1 MALPVGHAAA
11 GYLAYEAVR
20 PAGRHR
26 AGWLATAL
34 LLANAPDLD
43 YLPGLL
49 VGHPDA
55 WHRGVTHSLAAAL
68 AVAAGVTALAAARRL
83 PGRLALGAALAWASR
98 FSRRGAPGPSSRP
111 IRCSARS
118 WSTPRGPRRSSAA
131 SSGPAA
137 RGSGSNRRRCSSVRW
152 PPCTRPGRWPRCE
165 PRRSAKWRATTG
177 EPGRAVGGRLRRAP
191 GRALRPRADGGYAAP
206 RARRARAARARLAR
220 ARAPRPRLC
229 RARRGAARGGPGG

>member
-55 WHRGVTHSLAAAL
+55 WHRGVTHSLAAAR
-68 AVAAGVTALAAARRL
+68 GL
-83 PGRLALGAALAWASR
+83 PGRLALGAALAWASHLLLDFVTQNALPPR
-98 FSRRGAPGPSSRP
+98 GIPLFSPW
-111 IRCSARS
+111 SAR
-118 WSTPRGPRRSSAA
+118 TF
-131 SSGPAA
+131 
-137 RGSGSNRRRCSSVRW
+137 
-152 PPCTRPGRWPRCE
+152 
-165 PRRSAKWRATTG
+165 
-177 EPGRAVGGRLRRAP
+177 
-191 GRALRPRADGGYAAP
+191 
-206 RARRARAARARLAR
+206 
-220 ARAPRPRLC
+220 
-229 RARRGAARGGPGG
+229 

>member
-83 PGRLALGAALAWASR
+83 PGRLALGAALAWASHLLLDFVTQNALPPR
-98 FSRRGAPGPSSRP
+98 GIPLFSPW
-111 IRCSARS
+111 SAR
-118 WSTPRGPRRSSAA
+118 TFVGPGSARVWLEQ
-131 SSGPAA
+131 AA
-137 RGSGSNRRRCSSVRW
+137 LLVC
-152 PPCTRPGRWPRCE
+152 
-165 PRRSAKWRATTG
+165 
-177 EPGRAVGGRLRRAP
+177 AV
-191 GRALRPRADGGYAAP
+191 AAVH
-206 RARRARAARARLAR
+206 AARALAAMR
-220 ARAPRPRLC
+220 AAPVREM
-229 RARRGAARGGPGG
+229 ARDDG

>member
-83 PGRLALGAALAWASR
+83 PGRLALGAALAWASHLLLDFVTQNALPPR
-98 FSRRGAPGPSSRP
+98 GIPLFSPW
-111 IRCSARS
+111 SARTFVAAHPLLGEIVVDAS
-118 WSTPRGPRRSSAA
+118 GTAAFFRSLVGPGSARVWLEQ
-131 SSGPAA
+131 AA
-137 RGSGSNRRRCSSVRW
+137 LLVC
-152 PPCTRPGRWPRCE
+152 
-165 PRRSAKWRATTG
+165 
-177 EPGRAVGGRLRRAP
+177 AV
-191 GRALRPRADGGYAAP
+191 AAVH
-206 RARRARAARARLAR
+206 AARALAAMR
-220 ARAPRPRLC
+220 AVPVREV
-229 RARRGAARGGPGG
+229 ARDDG